1 MAFQKLKAAMV
12 QPPLLALPNF
22 DRLVVVECDASR
34 KGVGAILMQQ
44 GRPMAYHSQALKCKN
59 LALSTYEKE
68 LLALVIAVKRWR
80 AYLVG
85 RHFTVKT
92 DQQSLKYL
100 LEQEIGTP
108 AQQK

>member
-1 MAFQKLKAAMV
+1 MV
-12 QPPLLALPNF
+12 KPPILALPDF
-22 DRLVVVECDASR
+22 DKPFVVECDASGR
-34 KGVGAILMQQ
+34 GVGAVLMQQ
-44 GRPMAYHSQALKCKN
+44 GKPIAYHSQALKGKN

-85 RHFTVKT
+85 RPFTVKI

-100 LEQEIGTP
+100 LEQKIGTP
-108 AQQK
+108 AQ